1 MRIRIGG
8 QVAGKIDAL
17 IIHHARLVIVE
28 RGLVFKMLGK
38 IFVIQPVKLGGRVFP
53 AFERNDMLQLAWDHP
68 FDIQAQARHV
78 ARGNADLL
86 IAVDRQERPL
96 RHELQGFR
104 ELRHFNHPV
113 GLFRHFVTAVGDQLI
128 VDLKQHE
135 AMCRG
140 IKFEAELRLVALF
153 SFVERQIQRRGLRQH
168 ILGDAVGIPL
178 IKIIRVFSGFS
189 IAGIVLWQQPGL
201 GRAHQLFILDGVAES
216 DDQGPLP
223 LGTLGVD
230 HLGAGIAQ
238 RQAVQRRHRDPVAFH
253 LVDGVGGHRR
263 FDALA
268 DGQVHHTALIQRLQ
282 RL

>member
-1 MRIRIGG
+1 
-8 QVAGKIDAL
+8 
-17 IIHHARLVIVE
+17 
-28 RGLVFKMLGK
+28 
-38 IFVIQPVKLGGRVFP
+38 
-53 AFERNDMLQLAWDHP
+53 
-68 FDIQAQARHV
+68 
-78 ARGNADLL
+78 
-86 IAVDRQERPL
+86 
-96 RHELQGFR
+96 
-104 ELRHFNHPV
+104 
-113 GLFRHFVTAVGDQLI
+113 
-128 VDLKQHE
+128 
-135 AMCRG
+135 MCRG
-140 IKFEAELRLVALF
+140 IEFEAELWLVALF